1 MFMKEKVI
9 DKRKFVIEK
18 NEIIRRKITYN
29 KKKDNS
35 TEREIR

>member
-18 NEIIRRKITYN
+18 KEIIRRKITYD

-35 TEREIR
+35 TEREIC